1 VSVNP
6 HSPTRASSPPSGSS
20 ARKSIPPLSSP
31 DLHRDNGREA
41 RARVC
46 ALQVVSSSSCCTACR
61 PSSLAVAL
69 CSSQRTPKGD
79 ARLLCS
85 STTEVNRA
93 FTEQEVSVAGLRRC
107 VTMRTQGTPPA
118 AATSAGASIRPCW
131 ATAVVPARGLP
142 SSRPSRSPSWS
153 SRQTPTRSARVEV
166 SYFTLR
172 LL

>member
-1 VSVNP
+1 MAARREHACAP
-6 HSPTRASSPPSGSS
+6 CKSG
-20 ARKSIPPLSSP
+20 IEQQL
-31 DLHRDNGREA
+31 LHRVSPLLA
-41 RARVC
+41 RGYP
-46 ALQVVSSSSCCTACR
+46 L
-61 PSSLAVAL
+61 L
-69 CSSQRTPKGD
+69 SSQRTPKGD